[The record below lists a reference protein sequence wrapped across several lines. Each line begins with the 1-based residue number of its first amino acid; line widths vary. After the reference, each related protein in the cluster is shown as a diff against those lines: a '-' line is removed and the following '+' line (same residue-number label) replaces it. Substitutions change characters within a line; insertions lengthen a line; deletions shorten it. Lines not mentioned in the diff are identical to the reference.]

1 MNQLIADMLFVVTL
15 HLKMLINQFMTS
27 IKQILL
33 FLSVSVAVTSCG
45 NSNADS
51 TDESVVHNVFVI
63 SPEEI
68 GASSERSFA
77 AVVEEARTISTGFKT
92 AGQIE
97 RILVDEGD
105 YVRAGQL
112 LAVLD
117 TVDYALGVRQLR
129 VQHAQMGDEMERRAK
144 LYAAGS
150 MSDNDYEKARAG
162 YEQLGLQLA
171 LNENKLRYCRL
182 YAPSSGY
189 ITKRNFEPAEM
200 VDAGTPVFELMDN
213 SHLEVVVDLPV
224 SEYMRRENFI
234 GFTGRTSLQ
243 PDDVFALNMM
253 SLTPRADNNQLYQLR
268 LSLPAGS
275 HVSLTPGMN
284 LTVDIATAGTD
295 DRAVV
300 LPARAL
306 FDRDGVSHVW
316 VYEPESSTV
325 RAVAVTAT
333 RGATDDT
340 MLVTSGLTGNE
351 QVVRAGVHHLTDG
364 EKVNVI
370 DEHSDTNIGNV
381 L

>member
-1 MNQLIADMLFVVTL
+1 MTPINRFLLI
-15 HLKMLINQFMTS
+15 
-27 IKQILL
+27 
-33 FLSVSVAVTSCG
+33 LSGAVALTSCG
-45 NSNADS
+45 NKGAD
-51 TDESVVHNVFVI
+51 TADNNVVHNVFVI
-63 SPEEI
+63 TPEVVGEST
-68 GASSERSFA
+68 ARSFA

-112 LAVLD
+112 LAMLD

-129 VQHAQMGDEMERRAK
+129 VQHAQMADEMERRAK
-144 LYAAGS
+144 LHAAGS

-224 SEYMRRENFI
+224 SEYMQRENFV
-234 GFTGRTSLQ
+234 GFTGHTALQ
-243 PDDVFALNMM
+243 PDEAFALNMM

-275 HVSLTPGMN
+275 GVSLTPGMN
-284 LTVDIATAGTD
+284 MTVDITTAGTGE
-295 DRAVV
+295 RAVV
-300 LPARAL
+300 LPAQAL

-316 VYEPESSTV
+316 VYDPDSSTV
-325 RAVAVTAT
+325 KAVAVTAT
-333 RGATDDT
+333 RGVTDDK
-340 MLVTSGLTGNE
+340 MLVTSGLTGSE
-351 QVVRAGVHHLTDG
+351 RIVRAGVHHLTDG

>member
-1 MNQLIADMLFVVTL
+1 MTTINRLLLILAASTA
-15 HLKMLINQFMTS
+15 I
-27 IKQILL
+27 
-33 FLSVSVAVTSCG
+33 TSCAG
-45 NSNADS
+45 HKADKA
-51 TDESVVHNVFVI
+51 DNEPVHNVFVI
-63 SPEEI
+63 TPEVVGE
-68 GASSERSFA
+68 SSERSFA
-77 AVVEEARTISTGFKT
+77 GVVEEARTISTGFKT

-97 RILVDEGD
+97 RLYADEGD
-105 YVRAGQL
+105 YVHAGQL

-117 TVDYALGVRQLR
+117 TVDYALGVNQLR
-129 VQHAQMGDEMERRAK
+129 VQYAQMGAEMDRRAK

-189 ITKRNFEPAEM
+189 ITKRNFERAEM

-224 SEYMRRENFI
+224 SEYMQRENFA
-234 GFTGRTSLQ
+234 GFTGHTSLQ
-243 PDDVFALNMM
+243 PDEKFALNMM

-268 LSLPAGS
+268 LSLGGGAD
-275 HVSLTPGMN
+275 VTLTPGMN
-284 LTVDIATAGTD
+284 LTVDIATTGTG

-300 LPARAL
+300 LPAAAL

-316 VYEPESSTV
+316 VYDPESSTV
-325 RAVAVTAT
+325 KAVAVTAV
-333 RGATDDT
+333 RGVTDDK
-340 MLVTSGLTGNE
+340 MLVTSGLTGTE
-351 QVVRAGVHHLTDG
+351 SVVRAGVHHLIDG
-364 EKVNVI
+364 EKVKVI
-370 DEHSDTNIGNV
+370 DEQSETNIGNV